1 MADLKIPNLNK
12 NSDKYF
18 FKKKLSL
25 RRKSKSKLIN
35 ESFIM
40 IFFSALIF
48 YLIYLIPN
56 KISIFKNL
64 LVNFSKLFANVLD
77 SISYIYEICLSIF
90 IVFSLCSIFLV
101 STALI
106 YVYDGND
113 NNSLINTKNKL
124 ISIKSSNKL
133 L

>member
-1 MADLKIPNLNK
+1 MAYLKIPNLNK

-64 LVNFSKLFANVLD
+64 LINFSKLFANVLD
-77 SISYIYEICLSIF
+77 SISYIYEICLFIF
-90 IVFSLCSIFLV
+90 IIFSLIFALV
-101 STALI
+101 LI
-106 YVYDGND
+106 IGSFSRILKVVKRKTSRLN
-113 NNSLINTKNKL
+113 LK
-124 ISIKSSNKL
+124 
-133 L
+133 

>member
-18 FKKKLSL
+18 LKKKLSL
-25 RRKSKSKLIN
+25 RRKSKSKLII

-40 IFFSALIF
+40 IFFSVLII

-64 LVNFSKLFANVLD
+64 LINFSKLFANVLG
-77 SISYIYEICLSIF
+77 SISYIYEICLSII
-90 IVFSLCSIFLV
+90 IVFSLIL
-101 STALI
+101 ALI
-106 YVYDGND
+106 LFIGSFSRILKVVKRKTSRLNF
-113 NNSLINTKNKL
+113 K
-124 ISIKSSNKL
+124 
-133 L
+133 

>member
-64 LVNFSKLFANVLD
+64 LINFSKLFANVLD

-90 IVFSLCSIFLV
+90 IIFSLIF
-101 STALI
+101 ALI
-106 YVYDGND
+106 LFIG
-113 NNSLINTKNKL
+113 SFSRI
-124 ISIKSSNKL
+124 IKVVKRKTSRLNFK
-133 L
+133 

>member
-1 MADLKIPNLNK
+1 MADFKIPNMNK

-25 RRKSKSKLIN
+25 RRKSKGKLIN

-40 IFFSALIF
+40 IFFSVLII

-56 KISIFKNL
+56 KISIFRNL
-64 LVNFSKLFANVLD
+64 INNFSKLFANVLD

-90 IVFSLCSIFLV
+90 IVFSLIF
-101 STALI
+101 ALI
-106 YVYDGND
+106 LFIG
-113 NNSLINTKNKL
+113 SL
-124 ISIKSSNKL
+124 SIILKVVKRKTSRLNFR
-133 L
+133 

>member
-12 NSDKYF
+12 NSDKYL

-40 IFFSALIF
+40 IFFSVLII

-56 KISIFKNL
+56 KISIFKNFL
-64 LVNFSKLFANVLD
+64 NNFSKLFANFLD
-77 SISYIYEICLSIF
+77 SISYVYEICLSIF
-90 IVFSLCSIFLV
+90 IAFSIIF
-101 STALI
+101 ALI
-106 YVYDGND
+106 
-113 NNSLINTKNKL
+113 LIIGSISRILKVVKRKTSRLKL
-124 ISIKSSNKL
+124 K
-133 L
+133 

>member
-1 MADLKIPNLNK
+1 MADIKIPNLNK

-18 FKKKLSL
+18 FRKKLSL

-64 LVNFSKLFANVLD
+64 LINFSKLFANVLD

-90 IVFSLCSIFLV
+90 IIFSLIF
-101 STALI
+101 ALI
-106 YVYDGND
+106 LFIGSFSRMLKVVKRKTSRLNF
-113 NNSLINTKNKL
+113 K
-124 ISIKSSNKL
+124 
-133 L
+133 

>member
-64 LVNFSKLFANVLD
+64 FINFSKLFANVLD

-90 IVFSLCSIFLV
+90 IIFSLIF
-101 STALI
+101 ALI
-106 YVYDGND
+106 LFIGSFSRILKVVKRKTSRLNF
-113 NNSLINTKNKL
+113 K
-124 ISIKSSNKL
+124 
-133 L
+133 

>member
-40 IFFSALIF
+40 IFFSAIII
-48 YLIYLIPN
+48 YLNYLIPN

-64 LVNFSKLFANVLD
+64 LINFSKLFANVLD
-77 SISYIYEICLSIF
+77 SFSYIYEICLSIF
-90 IVFSLCSIFLV
+90 IVFSIIF
-101 STALI
+101 ALI
-106 YVYDGND
+106 LFIGSFSRILKVVNRKTRRL
-113 NNSLINTKNKL
+113 NLK
-124 ISIKSSNKL
+124 
-133 L
+133 

>member
-40 IFFSALIF
+40 IFFSVLII

-56 KISIFKNL
+56 KISIFRNL
-64 LVNFSKLFANVLD
+64 LNNFSKLFANVLD

-90 IVFSLCSIFLV
+90 IIFSLII
-101 STALI
+101 ALI
-106 YVYDGND
+106 
-113 NNSLINTKNKL
+113 LIIGSFSRILKVVKRKTSRLNFK
-124 ISIKSSNKL
+124 
-133 L
+133 

>member
-64 LVNFSKLFANVLD
+64 LINFSKLFANVLD

-90 IVFSLCSIFLV
+90 IVFSLIF
-101 STALI
+101 ALI
-106 YVYDGND
+106 L
-113 NNSLINTKNKL
+113 LIGSFSRILKVVKRKTSRLNFK
-124 ISIKSSNKL
+124 
-133 L
+133 

>member
-40 IFFSALIF
+40 IFFSALII
-48 YLIYLIPN
+48 YLNYLIPN
-56 KISIFKNL
+56 KISIFKNFFI
-64 LVNFSKLFANVLD
+64 NFSKLFDNFLD
-77 SISYIYEICLSIF
+77 SISYICEICLSLF
-90 IVFSLCSIFLV
+90 IIFSLIFG
-101 STALI
+101 LI
-106 YVYDGND
+106 
-113 NNSLINTKNKL
+113 LIVGSFSRILKVAKRRTSRLNLK
-124 ISIKSSNKL
+124 
-133 L
+133 

>member
-64 LVNFSKLFANVLD
+64 LINFSKLFANVLD

-90 IVFSLCSIFLV
+90 IIFSIIF
-101 STALI
+101 ALI
-106 YVYDGND
+106 
-113 NNSLINTKNKL
+113 LIIGSISRILKVLKRKTSRLKL
-124 ISIKSSNKL
+124 R
-133 L
+133 

>member
-40 IFFSALIF
+40 IFFSAIII
-48 YLIYLIPN
+48 YLNYLIPN
-56 KISIFKNL
+56 KISIFKKL
-64 LVNFSKLFANVLD
+64 LINFSKLFANVLD

-90 IVFSLCSIFLV
+90 IIFSIIF
-101 STALI
+101 ALI
-106 YVYDGND
+106 
-113 NNSLINTKNKL
+113 LIIGSITRILKVVKRKTSRLKL
-124 ISIKSSNKL
+124 K
-133 L
+133 

>member
-56 KISIFKNL
+56 KILIFKNL
-64 LVNFSKLFANVLD
+64 LINFSKLFANVLY

-90 IVFSLCSIFLV
+90 IIFSLIFALV
-101 STALI
+101 LI
-106 YVYDGND
+106 IGSFSRILKVVKRKTSRLN
-113 NNSLINTKNKL
+113 LK
-124 ISIKSSNKL
+124 
-133 L
+133 

>member
-64 LVNFSKLFANVLD
+64 LINFSKLFANVLD

-90 IVFSLCSIFLV
+90 IIFSLIF
-101 STALI
+101 ALI
-106 YVYDGND
+106 
-113 NNSLINTKNKL
+113 LIIGS
-124 ISIKSSNKL
+124 ISRILKVVKRKTSRLNLK
-133 L
+133 

>member
-64 LVNFSKLFANVLD
+64 LINFSKLFANVLD
-77 SISYIYEICLSIF
+77 SISYIYDICLSLF
-90 IVFSLCSIFLV
+90 IVFSLIF
-101 STALI
+101 ALI
-106 YVYDGND
+106 L
-113 NNSLINTKNKL
+113 LIGSFSRILKVVKRKTSRLNLK
-124 ISIKSSNKL
+124 
-133 L
+133 

>member
-1 MADLKIPNLNK
+1 MTDFKIPNLNK

-40 IFFSALIF
+40 LSFSVLII

-64 LVNFSKLFANVLD
+64 LINLNKLFVNVLN
-77 SISYIYEICLSIF
+77 SISYIYEICLFIF
-90 IVFSLCSIFLV
+90 IIFSLIFAFILFIG
-101 STALI
+101 SFSRILKI
-106 YVYDGND
+106 
-113 NNSLINTKNKL
+113 
-124 ISIKSSNKL
+124 IKRKTSRLNFK
-133 L
+133 

>member
-40 IFFSALIF
+40 IFFSVLII

-56 KISIFKNL
+56 KISIFRNL
-64 LVNFSKLFANVLD
+64 LINFSKLFANVLD
-77 SISYIYEICLSIF
+77 SIPYIYEICLFIF
-90 IVFSLCSIFLV
+90 IVFSLIF
-101 STALI
+101 ALI
-106 YVYDGND
+106 
-113 NNSLINTKNKL
+113 LIIGSFSRILKVVKRKTSRLNFK
-124 ISIKSSNKL
+124 
-133 L
+133 

>member
-25 RRKSKSKLIN
+25 RRKSKSKLVY

-40 IFFSALIF
+40 LFFSSLII
-48 YLIYLIPN
+48 YLNYLIPN
-56 KISIFKNL
+56 KFSIFNNLFNNFRNLFTNL
-64 LVNFSKLFANVLD
+64 LN

-90 IVFSLCSIFLV
+90 IVFSLTFALFLIIGSFSRILKV
-101 STALI
+101 VKRKTSR
-106 YVYDGND
+106 
-113 NNSLINTKNKL
+113 
-124 ISIKSSNKL
+124 IKI
-133 L
+133 